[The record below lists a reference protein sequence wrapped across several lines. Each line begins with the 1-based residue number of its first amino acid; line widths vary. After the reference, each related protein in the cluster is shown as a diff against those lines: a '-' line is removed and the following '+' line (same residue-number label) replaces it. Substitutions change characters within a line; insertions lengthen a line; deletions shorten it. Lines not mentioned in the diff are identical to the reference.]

1 MKIIAVVPFLVFSLA
16 VVSNRSLSRDARAQD
31 AKKMPDTI
39 VLSREAK
46 LGAVVFNH
54 LKHATNKWSADGA
67 KQITCVE
74 CHHVAQPLAEALK
87 RPPHKTVWPP
97 DRTTTLTAELL
108 VKDPNVVVP
117 RCTDCHARA
126 EGKPRL
132 LPEVPSLM
140 FEGAA
145 APTVLNNQQVF
156 HRNCGGCHDEA
167 VKLRPALHPAP
178 ATSNKCTNCHKRTQ
192 ATAAMKSKGE
202 G

>member
-1 MKIIAVVPFLVFSLA
+1 MKIIAVVLFLIFSLA
-16 VVSNRSLSRDARAQD
+16 VVSNRSLSRVARAQD

-39 VLSREAK
+39 VLSKEAK
-46 LGAVVFNH
+46 LGGVVFNH
-54 LKHATNKWSADGA
+54 LKHATNKWSADGT
-67 KQITCVE
+67 KQIACVD

-87 RPPHKTVWPP
+87 HPPHKTVWPP

-108 VKDPNVVVP
+108 LKDPSIVVP

-126 EGKPRL
+126 DGKPRL
-132 LPEVPSLM
+132 LPEVPSLT

-167 VKLRPALHPAP
+167 VKLRPALDPWP
-178 ATSNKCTNCHKRTQ
+178 ATSKKCTNCHKRTQ
-192 ATAAMKSKGE
+192 AAAAL
-202 G
+202 